1 MFVSEAVDRGGKRTI
16 RVRPHLGFRDRE
28 MPANELF
35 KIPVPANS
43 VLVFEVELM
52 AVEES

>member
-1 MFVSEAVDRGGKRTI
+1 MRVGGKRRI
-16 RVRPHLGFRDRE
+16 RVSPHLGFRDQE

-35 KIPVPANS
+35 KIPIPVNS